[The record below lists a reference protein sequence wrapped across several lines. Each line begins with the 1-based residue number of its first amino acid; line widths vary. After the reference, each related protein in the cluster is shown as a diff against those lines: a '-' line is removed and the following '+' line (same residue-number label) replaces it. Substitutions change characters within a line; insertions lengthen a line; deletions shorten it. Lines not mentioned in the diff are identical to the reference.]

1 MRRLFRSLLHTTLAL
16 CLALCVGLGVLA
28 WFTLEDAPLV
38 ENSGPPTPQQV
49 KEARQFVRD
58 LRTAINT
65 DVSQQSSFTT
75 TEAELNS
82 FMKLGARFIPGFR
95 GSLSLQGD
103 ELRGAASIPVPK
115 TGKWINLRAAAPEFD
130 DGLSLSRVEVGA
142 VSIPPS
148 IALGL
153 ARAGGN
159 LAIGDGFGDTVL
171 NAARSMRIEEDRVA
185 FELVMSDVG
194 TNGIMRGVFGSLRG
208 SEMPD
213 ASMIDR
219 YYLSIR
225 DAMERGE
232 LPTEGSYL
240 PYITYTLDA
249 AQQGSAEEGDA
260 NAYTSA
266 IMALTLVCGAKDFTL
281 VVGGMVGDEFAKEGN
296 WTKSCSDL
304 TLNGRID
311 SRRHF
316 TTAAALQ
323 AASNR
328 GFAVSVGEFKELYD
342 TVKAGGFDFTDIAA
356 NNSGI
361 RMSNTFMAAP
371 VAEWPALQSLIRSEN
386 DVIIRYDGI
395 PQIMSG
401 EDFERQYGDVESAAY
416 KDMLGFI
423 EARISALPLHR

>member
-1 MRRLFRSLLHTTLAL
+1 MRSLFKFLFRVVIAL
-16 CLALCVGLGVLA
+16 CLVLGVML
-28 WFTLEDAPLV
+28 WFVMENAPLV
-38 ENSGPPTPQQV
+38 ENSGPPTPQDV
-49 KEARQFVRD
+49 KDARQFVRD
-58 LRTAINT
+58 LRSAINT
-65 DVSQQSSFTT
+65 DLSEQASFTT
-75 TEAELNS
+75 KEAELNS

-95 GSLSLQGD
+95 GSLSVIGD
-103 ELRGAASIPVPK
+103 ELHGAASVPVPK
-115 TGKWINLRAAAPEFD
+115 TSKWINIRAAAPEFEG
-130 DGLSLSRVEVGA
+130 GLSPSEVEVGPF
-142 VSIPPS
+142 SIPPS
-148 IALGL
+148 LALSL
-153 ARAGGN
+153 ARFGGN
-159 LAIGDGFGDTVL
+159 AAIGNGFGDTVVD
-171 NAARSMRIEEDRVA
+171 AVQAMRIDGDQVA
-185 FELVMSDVG
+185 FDLTMSEVG

-213 ASMIDR
+213 ASNIDR
-219 YYLSIR
+219 YYLLIR
-225 DAMERGE
+225 EAMERGD

-240 PYITYTLDA
+240 PYITFTLEA
-249 AQQGSAEEGDA
+249 ARKGSATEGPA

-281 VVGGMVGDEFAKEGN
+281 VVGGMVGDEFAQEGN
-296 WTKSCSDL
+296 WTKSCGDL
-304 TLNGRID
+304 TLNDRID

-342 TVKAGGFDFTDIAA
+342 TVKAGGFDFTDLAA

-371 VAEWPALQSLIRSEN
+371 AEDWPDLQSRIRSEN
-386 DVIIRYDGI
+386 DVIVRYDGI

-401 EDFERQYGDVESAAY
+401 EDFEQQYGDVESAAY

-423 EARISALPLHR
+423 ENRISTLTLHQ